1 MSKTFRYDPESDD
14 RFETRLERRA
24 ARRVRRAEC
33 GDAGLEIQDVKPK
46 REPDEITLEWALK
59 RMSRRMNSAV
69 ESLVSSGLIDAGE
82 REDYLSILKCH
93 LAKVVPQYS
102 AERTGKD
109 GRTSSA
115 VHFLWRS
122 IDTCMTTARRYLMRK
137 CRRRD
142 LLVRFASDDG
152 EEAQPGV
159 ELVPS
164 DICDGRCRSV
174 RDVDLRMDLE
184 TLYAM
189 LRPDERL
196 CLAMRL
202 EGYTDMEIAERLA
215 DGSDRFHVQKV
226 LMKHVQEKARE
237 CGFFPA
243 SESRGRK

>member
-1 MSKTFRYDPESDD
+1 MSKTFRYDPESED
-14 RFETRLERRA
+14 RFETRLERRT

-33 GDAGLEIQDVKPK
+33 GDAELEIQDVKPK

-152 EEAQPGV
+152 EEAQP
-159 ELVPS
+159 
-164 DICDGRCRSV
+164 V

-226 LMKHVQEKARE
+226 LMKHIQEKARE

>member
-1 MSKTFRYDPESDD
+1 MSKTFRYDPESED
-14 RFETRLERRA
+14 RFETRQERRA
-24 ARRVRRAEC
+24 AKRGRLAEC
-33 GDAGLEIQDVKPK
+33 GDGLLEVQCAKPK
-46 REPDEITLEWALK
+46 REPEEITLEWALK

-82 REDYLSILKCH
+82 REDYFSILKCH
-93 LAKVVPQYS
+93 LAKVVPLYS

-122 IDTCMTTARRYLMRK
+122 IDTCMTTARRYLTRK

-142 LLVRFASDDG
+142 MLVRIASGD
-152 EEAQPGV
+152 EEETQPGV
-159 ELVPS
+159 ELAPS
-164 DICDGRCRSV
+164 DICDRRCRSV
-174 RDVDLRMDLE
+174 RDVDLRLDLE
-184 TLYAM
+184 TLFSM

-196 CLAMRL
+196 CLSMRL
-202 EGYTDMEIAERLA
+202 EGYTDMEIAERLG

-243 SESRGRK
+243 SELRGLK